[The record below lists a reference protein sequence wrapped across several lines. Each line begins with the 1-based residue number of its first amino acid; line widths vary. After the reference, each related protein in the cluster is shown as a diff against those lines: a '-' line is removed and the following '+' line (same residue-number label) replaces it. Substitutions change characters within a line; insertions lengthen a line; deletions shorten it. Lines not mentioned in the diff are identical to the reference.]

1 MHQAHASIRT
11 IAYAFQAADIARA
24 LAAAEDRGV
33 EEQIVVDT
41 RRNRAKASRVAM
53 K

>member
-1 MHQAHASIRT
+1 MRQAHASIRT
-11 IAYAFQAADIARA
+11 IAFQAADTARA

-33 EEQIVVDT
+33 EVQIVVDT
-41 RRNRAKASRVAM
+41 RHSCAKASRVAM